1 MCTQLLLLHLP
12 LALSSVGSN
21 TIALRTLVKTQDNPP
36 HLEIGKRGGGRNLL
50 PMSRR
55 VNLEA
60 QW

>member
-36 HLEIGKRGGGRNLL
+36 HLEIGKRGGGRNLVFRTDL
-50 PMSRR
+50 
-55 VNLEA
+55 V
-60 QW
+60 